1 MYLSDEL
8 IMEKLNSLSEHKM
21 AKDIFVPLLKKKGLK
36 GVKFTGGQSEEGID
50 VEYYEKSIAD
60 NVKLYTGIQFKQ
72 GDITYSSRGS
82 NRTVKEIKNQA
93 EEAFSKDIYEVN
105 SGGVH
110 HLFRFIVATTGII
123 NENARKMIN
132 KAKTKGDQTH
142 ISYWDSE
149 KLAEDIRDFY
159 EKEFIE
165 YFDIN
170 EEENGQKV
178 WNEESIVTTD
188 YIKDNYEELIKKSN
202 KCMRIFSVSQK
213 EIIIAIINY
222 YFENCSA
229 VISISD
235 LLYELETKEDY
246 IRDDL
251 IRLQQLECIEIDS
264 EEISLTGK
272 AYKLMELAQC
282 IVDEMI
288 SADEYEENE
297 DQAKD
302 IFSSVVDE
310 F

>member
-149 KLAEDIRDFY
+149 KLAEDI
-159 EKEFIE
+159 
-165 YFDIN
+165 
-170 EEENGQKV
+170 Q
-178 WNEESIVTTD
+178 
-188 YIKDNYEELIKKSN
+188 
-202 KCMRIFSVSQK
+202 
-213 EIIIAIINY
+213 
-222 YFENCSA
+222 
-229 VISISD
+229 
-235 LLYELETKEDY
+235 
-246 IRDDL
+246 
-251 IRLQQLECIEIDS
+251 
-264 EEISLTGK
+264 
-272 AYKLMELAQC
+272 
-282 IVDEMI
+282 
-288 SADEYEENE
+288 
-297 DQAKD
+297 
-302 IFSSVVDE
+302 
-310 F
+310 

>member
-202 KCMRIFSVSQK
+202 KCMRIFFVSQK

>member
-1 MYLSDEL
+1 
-8 IMEKLNSLSEHKM
+8 
-21 AKDIFVPLLKKKGLK
+21 
-36 GVKFTGGQSEEGID
+36 
-50 VEYYEKSIAD
+50 
-60 NVKLYTGIQFKQ
+60 
-72 GDITYSSRGS
+72 
-82 NRTVKEIKNQA
+82 
-93 EEAFSKDIYEVN
+93 
-105 SGGVH
+105 
-110 HLFRFIVATTGII
+110 
-123 NENARKMIN
+123 MIN

>member
-36 GVKFTGGQSEEGID
+36 SVKFTGGQSEEGID
-50 VEYYEKSIAD
+50 IEYYENSMAD

-72 GDITYSSRGS
+72 GDITYSSRGC
-82 NRTVKEIKNQA
+82 NGTVKEIKNQA

-149 KLAEDIRDFY
+149 KLAEDIRSFY
-159 EKEFIE
+159 EEEFIE

-170 EEENGQKV
+170 EEENEQKV

-202 KCMRIFSVSQK
+202 KCMRIFSSSQK
-213 EIIIAIINY
+213 EIIIAIINN
-222 YFENCSA
+222 YFENYST

-251 IRLQQLECIEIDS
+251 ISLQRLECIEIDC

-272 AYKLMELAQC
+272 ACKLTELAKY
-282 IVDEMI
+282 IIDEMI

-297 DQAKD
+297 EQAKE
-302 IFSSVVDE
+302 IFNSVVD
-310 F
+310 

>member
-1 MYLSDEL
+1 
-8 IMEKLNSLSEHKM
+8 
-21 AKDIFVPLLKKKGLK
+21 
-36 GVKFTGGQSEEGID
+36 
-50 VEYYEKSIAD
+50 
-60 NVKLYTGIQFKQ
+60 
-72 GDITYSSRGS
+72 
-82 NRTVKEIKNQA
+82 
-93 EEAFSKDIYEVN
+93 
-105 SGGVH
+105 
-110 HLFRFIVATTGII
+110 
-123 NENARKMIN
+123 
-132 KAKTKGDQTH
+132 
-142 ISYWDSE
+142 
-149 KLAEDIRDFY
+149 
-159 EKEFIE
+159 
-165 YFDIN
+165 
-170 EEENGQKV
+170 
-178 WNEESIVTTD
+178 
-188 YIKDNYEELIKKSN
+188 
-202 KCMRIFSVSQK
+202 MRIFSVSQK